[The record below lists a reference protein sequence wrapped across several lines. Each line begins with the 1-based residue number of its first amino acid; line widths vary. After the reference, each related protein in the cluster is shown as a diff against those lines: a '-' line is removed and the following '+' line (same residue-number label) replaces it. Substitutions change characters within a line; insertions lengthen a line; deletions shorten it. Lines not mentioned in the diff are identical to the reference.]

1 MPTRAP
7 HHAGILGIVLTYAAF
22 AGMWILL
29 SDKALEWLLDGSAQV
44 TLLNTVKG
52 WLFVIVTS
60 LLLYA
65 LLHRL
70 PGPAES
76 TEAPEE
82 HSGSDL
88 ETSQLRQSSLL
99 APFAVLSLVILALTA
114 GSIGLTL
121 RDQEN
126 SEVARLQ
133 AISDLKARQIAD
145 WLQERQ
151 SDAYLLQ
158 SSHFLAEA
166 YRRWQDLGDLPSR
179 DRLLQRLADYSKQ
192 NVQEGI
198 NLLDENGKRLWNS
211 QGQTASLDA
220 KVLAKVLATAPGAP
234 VSRIGPYRDSADRI
248 HLDFVVRFPATSG
261 RAGPIIVLHN
271 DPADY
276 LPSTLKT
283 WPVPS
288 ETGEA
293 VLFRRDGGFVVH
305 LNKLHHPSTKAM
317 EQRFLSA
324 DPSMLATQALSGA
337 AKLGERIDGVN
348 FLGKPVIG
356 VARRVPDTD
365 WLLIAKV
372 DVAEIHSGAIDNA
385 VWIGLAGLL
394 TLFMATAGLYLW
406 RQQQQLAAARTAHLA
421 QAERL
426 RALRLLAAIADSSND
441 AIFAKDAQG
450 QYLLFNREACR
461 VTGKTME
468 QVLGRDDT
476 SLFPPEQAAQIMA
489 HDREVMSKNQNC
501 TYQEDLSTAVG
512 EMVYLATKGPLHD
525 EQGRVIGLFGISHNI
540 TERRAAEEQLRK
552 LSLAIEQSPESVVIT
567 NLAAEIEYVNE
578 AFLHAT
584 GFSRAEA
591 IGHNPRFLNSGKT
604 PRATFDDLWQAMRQG
619 RPWKGEFINRRRN
632 GSEFVEFAIITPLRQ
647 PDGRISHYV
656 AVKED
661 ISEKKRLGAELDA
674 HRHHLEELVAER
686 TVQLAA
692 AKQTAESANQA
703 KSIFLANMSHEIR
716 TPMNAIVGLTHLLQR
731 DGVTSAQAERLDK
744 IDNAARHLLAIINDI
759 LDLSK
764 IEAERLILEQTDFA
778 LAAVLDHVGSMIAEQ
793 TRAKGL
799 QVEIDTGAT
808 PAWLRGDPTRLSQAL
823 LNYASNAV
831 KFTARGSI
839 ALRARLLEELGDSL
853 LIRFE
858 VQDSG
863 IGISPENQAGLF
875 RPFEQADPSTTRKYG
890 GTGLGLVINQR
901 LASLMGGEVGVESTA
916 GQGSTFWF
924 TARLGRGI
932 MPSHPRQRP
941 VDAES
946 ELRRSHAGA
955 RLLLAEDNLINREV
969 ALELLHGLGLAVD
982 TATDG
987 QETLDKVRDYAYDLI
1002 LMDVQMPRMN
1012 GLEATRAIRALPGR
1026 ASIPI
1031 LAMTANAFEEDR
1043 RACIAAGM
1051 NDFVAKP
1058 VDTEV
1063 LFETLLKWLPAGQ
1076 SAARADQSASP
1087 AVSSQPTLAVDLRQ
1101 PLEAI
1106 AGLEMTLCLS
1116 NLHGRIDKYV
1126 LLLRQYALL
1135 HAQDTDRIVASIE
1148 QADYSGARGIA
1159 HGLKGVAAT
1168 LGIVRIRELAASLE
1182 AALREEQPLE
1192 RIAVLIEQLDREHAP
1207 LLSAIRNLPDPNR
1220 PVAVLATPDPQR
1232 VRDAVAELIDLLA
1245 DSDARANHLLRAAKP
1260 LLCAALG
1267 EGFDDLAR
1275 EIETFDY
1282 DAALIRLRAL
1292 P

>member
-1 MPTRAP
+1 MPTRSP
-7 HHAGILGIVLTYAAF
+7 HASGLSPASILGIVLTYAAF
-22 AGMWILL
+22 ASLWILL
-29 SDKALEWLLDGSAQV
+29 SDKAVEWLLGGSAQV

-70 PGPAES
+70 TGSAES
-76 TEAPEE
+76 PEMHAGAE
-82 HSGSDL
+82 P
-88 ETSQLRQSSLL
+88 ETAQLRKSSLL

-158 SSHFLAEA
+158 SSHFLVEN
-166 YRRWQDLGDLPSR
+166 YRRWQDQGDLPSR
-179 DRLLQRLADYSKQ
+179 DRLLQRLADYSKR
-192 NVQEGI
+192 NVLEGVD
-198 NLLDENGKRLWNS
+198 LLDASGKRVWSS
-211 QGQTASLDA
+211 QGKPAGLDA
-220 KVLAKVLATAPGAP
+220 KVLARVLATAPDES
-234 VSRIGPYRDSADRI
+234 VSRIGPYRDSADRV
-248 HLDFVVRFPATSG
+248 HLDFVVRFPEISG
-261 RAGPIIVLHN
+261 RARPIIVLHN
-271 DPADY
+271 DLADY

-288 ETGEA
+288 ATGEA
-293 VLFRRDGGFVVH
+293 VLFRRDGSFVVH
-305 LNKLHHPSTKAM
+305 LNKLQHPSNKAM

-324 DPSMLATQALSGA
+324 DPSMLATQASSGA
-337 AKLGERIDGVN
+337 ARLGERIDGIN
-348 FLGKPVIG
+348 YLGKPVIG
-356 VARRVPDTD
+356 VARRVPETD
-365 WLLIAKV
+365 WLLIAKI

-394 TLFMATAGLYLW
+394 TLFMATAGLHLW
-406 RQQQQLAAARTAHLA
+406 RQHQQLATARAAHLA

-512 EMVYLATKGPLHD
+512 EVAYLATKGPLHD
-525 EQGRVIGLFGISHNI
+525 GQGRVIGLFGISHNI

-567 NLAAEIEYVNE
+567 NLAGEIEYVNE
-578 AFLHAT
+578 AFLRAT
-584 GFSRAEA
+584 GFSRAEV

-604 PRATFDDLWQAMRQG
+604 PRATYDALWEAMRQG
-619 RPWKGEFINRRRN
+619 QTWKGEFINRRRD
-632 GSEFVEFAIITPLRQ
+632 GSEFVEFAIVTPLRQ

-661 ISEKKRLGAELDA
+661 VSEKKRLGAELDA

-692 AKQTAESANQA
+692 AKKTAEAANQA

-831 KFTARGSI
+831 KFTAQGSI
-839 ALRARLLEELGDSL
+839 ALRARLLEARDDRL

-875 RPFEQADPSTTRKYG
+875 RAFEQADPSTTRKYG

-901 LASLMGGEVGVESTA
+901 LARLMGGEVGVESA
-916 GQGSTFWF
+916 SGQGSTFWF
-924 TARLGRGI
+924 TAWLGRGRGI
-932 MPSHPRQRP
+932 MPADSRPRP
-941 VDAES
+941 IDAEN
-946 ELRRSHAGA
+946 ELRRRHAGA

-1063 LFETLLKWLPAGQ
+1063 LFETLLKWLPADP
-1076 SAARADQSASP
+1076 SAVPP
-1087 AVSSQPTLAVDLRQ
+1087 APATASQPTLAVDLRQ
-1101 PLEAI
+1101 QLEAI

-1116 NLHGRIDKYV
+1116 NLHGRIDKYA

-1135 HAQDTDRIVASIE
+1135 HAQDTDRIVESVE
-1148 QADYSGARGIA
+1148 RADYAGARGIA

-1168 LGIVRIRELAASLE
+1168 LGMVRIRELAASLE
-1182 AALREEQPLE
+1182 AAIREEQPLE
-1192 RIAVLIEQLDREHAP
+1192 RIAPLIEQLDREHAP

-1220 PVAVLATPDPQR
+1220 PVADLATPDPQR
-1232 VRDAVAELIDLLA
+1232 VREAVTQLIALLV
-1245 DSDARANHLLRAAKP
+1245 DSDARANHLLREAKP

-1267 EGFDDLAR
+1267 EGFDELAR